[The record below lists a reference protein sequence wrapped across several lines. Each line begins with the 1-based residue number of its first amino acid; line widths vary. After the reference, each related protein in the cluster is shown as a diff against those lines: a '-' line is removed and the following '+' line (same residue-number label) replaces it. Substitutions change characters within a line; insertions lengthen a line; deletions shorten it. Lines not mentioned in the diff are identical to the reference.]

1 MMMNMKAQSLR
12 VLMIDD
18 SEDDV
23 QLTVR
28 ELRRGKYDPFYERI
42 ENADAMKKALLD
54 KEWDIILC
62 DYNMPNFS
70 AVSAITLLKKEDIDI
85 PIIIISA
92 TASEEECESACNNDP
107 PVGKIGIQN

>member
-1 MMMNMKAQSLR
+1 MNMKAQSLR

-62 DYNMPNFS
+62 
-70 AVSAITLLKKEDIDI
+70 
-85 PIIIISA
+85 
-92 TASEEECESACNNDP
+92 C
-107 PVGKIGIQN
+107 